1 MFFLGGTPAIALCL
15 AMLWIPESP
24 RWLLQKGKLEQAT
37 AVLRKVSAEA
47 DVQATIDEIT
57 MAIREESGTYREL
70 LSKALRKPLVLA
82 VMLAIIQQV
91 TGVNTVLYYGSIIF
105 AEHTGA
111 SASEA
116 FGMNVV
122 VGAVNL
128 LFTVFGLL
136 LIDKLGRR
144 PLLLLATGGMAV
156 SLVAFAVLLNTMAG
170 HSTLLLLP
178 VLGYVAC
185 FAFGLG
191 TGVWVCMAELFP
203 NRIRGR
209 ALSISNMALWI
220 SVTVLTA
227 TFLSL
232 TKMFSAAGVFMGYA
246 VICVL
251 SFIYI
256 YLKLPE
262 TKNRTLEEIEAS
274 WSNGKA

>member
-1 MFFLGGTPAIALCL
+1 
-15 AMLWIPESP
+15 
-24 RWLLQKGKLEQAT
+24 
-37 AVLRKVSAEA
+37 
-47 DVQATIDEIT
+47 
-57 MAIREESGTYREL
+57 
-70 LSKALRKPLVLA
+70 
-82 VMLAIIQQV
+82 
-91 TGVNTVLYYGSIIF
+91 
-105 AEHTGA
+105 
-111 SASEA
+111 
-116 FGMNVV
+116 
-122 VGAVNL
+122 
-128 LFTVFGLL
+128 
-136 LIDKLGRR
+136 
-144 PLLLLATGGMAV
+144 MAV

-178 VLGYVAC
+178 VLGYVAS

-232 TKMFSAAGVFMGYA
+232 TKMFSVASVFLGYA

-274 WSNGKA
+274 WSK